1 MSQCRETRDGSVHGG
16 HKGVLRYCA
25 FVLIVCSWTL
35 ITGPF
40 HAFASSGGEDNESTK
55 TESEAEGKKGEKPE
69 SPAKGGGEYA
79 KLRSQKLSFEL
90 QIQTHQ
96 KAIEDLIIKKNST
109 KDPEARAQAVQ
120 DLASTHGELQ
130 KAIDQYN
137 KIIKDLTYRF
147 PEKGDESQ
155 RHYVPVKNRS
165 IEQMEEEMGLDVTLT
180 RLKEVVQKKYAP
192 LVDPSESQKNQG
204 ATERRP
210 SSTSRHDSRPQEDD
224 KRLKLVK

>member
-1 MSQCRETRDGSVHGG
+1 M
-16 HKGVLRYCA
+16 LRYFA
-25 FVLIVCSWTL
+25 FVLIVCSWIL
-35 ITGPF
+35 IAEPF
-40 HAFASSGGEDNESTK
+40 HAFAKSGGEDNESTK
-55 TESEAEGKKGEKPE
+55 TESEAEGKKEEKSE

-109 KDPEARAQAVQ
+109 KDPEARDQAVQ

-137 KIIKDLTYRF
+137 KVIKDLTYRF

-165 IEQMEEEMGLDVTLT
+165 IEQIEEEMGLDVTLT

-192 LVDPSESQKNQG
+192 LDSSESQKSQG

-210 SSTSRHDSRPQEDD
+210 SSTSELSDSKSKEKD
-224 KRLKLVK
+224 KKLKLVR